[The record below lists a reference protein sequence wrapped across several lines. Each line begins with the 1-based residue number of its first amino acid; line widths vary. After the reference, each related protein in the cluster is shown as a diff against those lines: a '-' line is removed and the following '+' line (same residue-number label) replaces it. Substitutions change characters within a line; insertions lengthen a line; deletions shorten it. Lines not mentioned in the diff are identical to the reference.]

1 MFPEDLQVVT
11 RHPCRARSSRVNNRS
26 INIMAMIP
34 KVPLAELSA
43 RMERFRTRMDKVHP
57 DWELCVI
64 FSRLNQY
71 YFTGTMQDGMLLI
84 SSSGDAELFVRRSYE
99 RALDESLFPDI
110 RSMGSF
116 RDAAV
121 VTKTVPDTVYLE
133 TEIVPLALL
142 QRFQKHFPVTDVLSA
157 DREILKTRSVK
168 SGYEI
173 QRLERAGAIH
183 RSVLEEGIPNIL
195 REEMTEAEFG
205 AGVYLLMVM
214 EGHDGIVRFGRFQTE
229 IEVGQLGFG
238 DSSLYP
244 TAFDGP
250 GGCRGIGPAAPVLG
264 SQSRML
270 RKGDL
275 VFIDNACGF
284 EGYQT
289 DKTMTYMFRQS
300 IPEEAVIVHQRCV
313 DVQHQMAAMLKPGIT
328 PDYIYTTIMES
339 LEPGFQENF
348 MGFGNRRA
356 NFLGHGT
363 GLQVDDLPV
372 ITKGFTEPLEE
383 GMVIALEPKK
393 GIKDI
398 GMVGI
403 ENTFVVTPQGGRCI
417 TGHHP
422 GLMLI
427 D

>member
-1 MFPEDLQVVT
+1 
-11 RHPCRARSSRVNNRS
+11 
-26 INIMAMIP
+26 MAMIP

-43 RMERFRTRMDKVHP
+43 RMERFRTRMEMAHP

-64 FSRLNQY
+64 FSRINQY

-84 SSSGDAELFVRRSYE
+84 PRGGEPELFVRRSHE
-99 RALDESLFPDI
+99 RALDESLFPAI
-110 RSMGSF
+110 RPMRSF
-116 RDAAV
+116 RDAAA
-121 VTKTVPDTVYLE
+121 VTKAVPDNAYLE
-133 TEIVPLALL
+133 TELVPLALL
-142 QRFQKHFPVTDVLSA
+142 QRFRKHFPVKDVLSA
-157 DREILKTRSVK
+157 DMEILKTRSVK
-168 SGYEI
+168 SAYEI
-173 QRLERAGAIH
+173 QRMERAGAIH
-183 RSVLEEGIPNIL
+183 RSVLEEGIPNML
-195 REEMTEAEFG
+195 REGMTEAEFG
-205 AGVYLLMVM
+205 TGVYSLMVS
-214 EGHDGIVRFGRFQTE
+214 EGHDGIVRFGKFQTE

-238 DSSLYP
+238 DSSIYP

-264 SQSRML
+264 SQSRTL

-300 IPEEAVIVHQRCV
+300 LPEEAVVAHQQCV
-313 DVQHQMAAMLKPGIT
+313 DIQHRMAAMLKPGIT
-328 PDYIYTTIMES
+328 PEYIYTTIMES
-339 LEPGFQENF
+339 LAPGFLENF
-348 MGFGNRRA
+348 MGFGSRRA

-372 ITKGFTEPLEE
+372 ISKGSGEPLVE

-403 ENTFVVTPQGGRCI
+403 ENTFVVTPHGGRSI

-427 D
+427 E